1 MQATSYVMMIRPAR
15 FGPNPQTIEQEVLDM
30 DALNL
35 DAIHEQALK
44 EFDGLVQLLR
54 EHDIN
59 VLVFEDVKE
68 DPSPDALFPSD
79 WVSFHSNG
87 SAVLYPL
94 EAPNRRKERRKD
106 ILEHLKKQ
114 FILRNI
120 IDLTHHEAKGRFLEG
135 TGSMALDRTQKVAY
149 ACLSP
154 CTHPQV
160 LSNFGSLLQYRTV
173 TFQAVD
179 AHKKPIRHTDAIM
192 SIGTKYVIF
201 CMDAVTLDFDRE
213 VLRQEFKKS
222 QKEVIEVSH
231 EQVGSYCCNVL
242 EVMSNTG
249 IYYLVMSSRA
259 YKTLTDEQKHRLE
272 RYAKIL
278 HTPLDTIEQYG
289 KGSVRSMLTEIHL
302 PTL

>member
-1 MQATSYVMMIRPAR
+1 MQATSYVMMIRPTR
-15 FGPNPQTIEQEVLDM
+15 FGPNPQTVEQEAPDMAALDLE
-30 DALNL
+30 D
-35 DAIHEQALK
+35 IHRQALK
-44 EFDGLVQLLR
+44 EFDELLNLLR
-54 EHDIN
+54 AHDVN

-87 SAVLYPL
+87 NAVLYPL

-106 ILEHLKKQ
+106 ILEALKKQ
-114 FILRNI
+114 FVLRNI
-120 IDLTHHEAKGRFLEG
+120 IDLTHHETKGRFLEG

-149 ACLSP
+149 ACLSA

-160 LSNFGSLLQYRTV
+160 LNNFGSLLQYRTV

-179 AHKKPIRHTDAIM
+179 THKKPIRHTDSIM

-201 CMDAVTLDFDRE
+201 CMDAVTLDFDRD

-222 QKEVIEVSH
+222 KKDIIEVSH
-231 EQVGSYCCNVL
+231 EQVDSYCCNVL
-242 EVMSNTG
+242 EVVNNTG
-249 IYYLVMSSRA
+249 IHYLVMSSRA
-259 YKTLTDEQKHRLE
+259 YQALSEDQKEHME

-302 PTL
+302 PTI